1 MINFKRCGTSDDYEL
16 HLGTLPTDIFWPTQ
30 AYKEADFEKV
40 YGLDMEMEAM
50 CEITD
55 ALCDLF
61 PDLKFDYGR
70 TRLEISIALHAI
82 RHPTLV
88 S

>member
-1 MINFKRCGTSDDYEL
+1 MINFKQCGTSGDYEL
-16 HLGTLPTDIFWPTQ
+16 YLGTLPTDIFWPTK

-40 YGLDMEMEAM
+40 YGLDMEIEAM
-50 CEITD
+50 CEIAD

-61 PDLKFDYGR
+61 PALKFDYDR

-82 RHPTLV
+82 RHPT
-88 S
+88 